1 MPAIHWDTGTAYDF
15 FVSLFVLHR
24 AADFGLRPSWAAG
37 VRQRVPSPKREFLE
51 RICSFAAV
59 PLAWI
64 LTLPQPKDAPQAL
77 RAIADLAPADR
88 LPALTLIPETPPEV
102 CATLFSIAKQRAW
115 QSPQQDFLRANYLR
129 RGEPLKPAALTN
141 LLELWADPAGSGEM
155 FLAAL
160 QEYYHVFF
168 VEEEAHL
175 RPALEKELAR
185 AQELAARLSVDALI
199 EELSRGVHFEALK
212 TVAELTLAPSYWSSP
227 LVFITK
233 AEAGKALLLF
243 GARREVLPRGLVA
256 GDSAGV
262 DESFAPSAETPDLL
276 VIALKSLADPTR
288 LRILRYLA
296 AQPLTPTELARRLRL
311 RPPTVIHH
319 LNTLR
324 LAGLVHITVSENNA
338 RRYAARLETLKGI
351 NTALNEFLGKQ
362 D

>member
-1 MPAIHWDTGTAYDF
+1 MPTIHWDTGTAYDF
-15 FVSLFVLHR
+15 FVSLFVLHH

-51 RICSFAAV
+51 RICSFAAP
-59 PLAWI
+59 PLTWI
-64 LTLPQPKDAPQAL
+64 STLPQPKDAPQAL
-77 RAIADLAPADR
+77 QAIADLAPADR
-88 LPALTLIPETPPEV
+88 FPALTLLPETPAEV
-102 CATLFSIAKQRAW
+102 RETLLGIASRHAW
-115 QSPQQDFLRANYLR
+115 QTAEQEFLRASYSR
-129 RGEPLKPAALTN
+129 RDILLKPAALAN

-160 QEYYHVFF
+160 QEYYQVFF
-168 VEEEAHL
+168 IEEEAHI

-199 EELSRGVHFEALK
+199 EELSHGVHLESLAA
-212 TVAELTLAPSYWSSP
+212 VSELTLVPSYWSSP
-227 LVFITK
+227 LVFISRP
-233 AEAGKALLLF
+233 EAGKTLLLF
-243 GARREVLPRGLVA
+243 GTRPGVESVVPGAEV
-256 GDSAGV
+256 
-262 DESFAPSAETPDLL
+262 PDLL
-276 VIALKSLADPTR
+276 LHALKSLADPTR

-338 RRYAARLETLKGI
+338 RRYAARLETLKGT
-351 NTALNEFLGKQ
+351 NTALEEFLGKQ